1 MVECYHACQSPA
13 ILPRYLPKS
22 IARTDTPATGPSR
35 RESELGTALARW
47 GDLQLTA
54 APDPRTLIIASG
66 NHLWSVPV
74 K

>member
-1 MVECYHACQSPA
+1 MLPRLSIPP

-35 RESELGTALARW
+35 RESELDTAL
-47 GDLQLTA
+47 GG
-54 APDPRTLIIASG
+54 PDKRTLFITSG
-66 NHLWSVPV
+66 NHLWSVPL